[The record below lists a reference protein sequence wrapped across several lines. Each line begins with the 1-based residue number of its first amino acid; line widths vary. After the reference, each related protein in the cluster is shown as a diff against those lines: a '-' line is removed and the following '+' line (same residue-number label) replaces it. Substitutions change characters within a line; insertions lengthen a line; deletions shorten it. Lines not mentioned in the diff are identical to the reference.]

1 MGGSPKRSLVDR
13 DMQVAVG
20 HCLPM
25 CLCVWRHNFS
35 MERDKDLDQ
44 GSSDHGWLRWV
55 LVRGHRNP
63 AANEA
68 QQSRATELK
77 VEEEALELN
86 MAIF

>member
-1 MGGSPKRSLVDR
+1 
-13 DMQVAVG
+13 
-20 HCLPM
+20 
-25 CLCVWRHNFS
+25 